1 LPNSFAML
9 TLNATTAHRGFCDGR
24 SRRDFLKIGGLAM
37 GGMSLPDLLRAE
49 TAQGQ
54 RPGHKAVIM
63 VFLPGG
69 PSHQDIFDIK
79 PDAPSEIRGEFKPI
93 GTSVDGLQICELLP
107 RLARQMD
114 RCTVIRSMAD
124 CDTSHDAFQCLTG
137 RNSRQQPPGGWPA
150 FGSVVSRLQGPVDP
164 ATPPFIGLSPK
175 MGHMPWARNG
185 EPGFLG
191 VAHAPF
197 EANRG
202 GGTADMKLNGMSLD
216 RLHDRATLLKSFD
229 QLRRDLD
236 AGGLM
241 AGMDAFNEQAL
252 GVLTSPKLLEALD
265 LTREDRRI
273 AERYGKGE
281 NRNRDDG
288 GPRLTE
294 HFLAARRLVE
304 AGARVVTLG
313 FSRWDYHSNN
323 FGQLREDL
331 PLLDSALS
339 AAHRPAGTRPGKGGR
354 RRRLGRI
361 RPHAGHQSPGRARP
375 LAARLLRPARRRRL
389 PPRPG
394 HRRDRQG
401 RRRGHRP
408 PGRLRRGLRHTL
420 PPPRHRHHQGHPR
433 RLQRSPAVPRRWHT
447 GAAGRTAL
455 RPRSRQEPI
464 AANRR
469 FGLS

>member
-1 LPNSFAML
+1 ML
-9 TLNATTAHRGFCDGR
+9 TLNATSAHHGFCDGR

-37 GGMSLPDLLRAE
+37 GGLSLPDLLRAE
-49 TAQGQ
+49 SAQGQ
-54 RPGHKAVIM
+54 KPGHKAVIM

-69 PSHQDIFDIK
+69 PSHQDIFDLK

-93 GTSVDGLQICELLP
+93 GTNVDGLQICELLP

-114 RCTVIRSMAD
+114 KCTVIRSMAD

-137 RNSRQQPPGGWPA
+137 RSSRQQPPGGWPA
-150 FGSVVSRLQGPVDP
+150 FGSAVSRLQGPVNP
-164 ATPPFIGLSPK
+164 AMPPFVGLSPK

-288 GPRLTE
+288 GPRLTD

-339 AAHRPAGTRPGKGGR
+339 ALLTDLQERGLEKDVAVVVWGEFGRTPVINPQGGR
-354 RRRLGRI
+354 DHWPRVSCALLAGGAFRHGQVIGATDKVAGEAVDRPVAFGEVFATLYHHLGI
-361 RPHAGHQSPGRARP
+361 DTTKVTLDDFSGRPQYLVDGTPAP
-375 LAARLLRPARRRRL
+375 LAELL
-389 PPRPG
+389 
-394 HRRDRQG
+394 
-401 RRRGHRP
+401 
-408 PGRLRRGLRHTL
+408 
-420 PPPRHRHHQGHPR
+420 
-433 RLQRSPAVPRRWHT
+433 
-447 GAAGRTAL
+447 
-455 RPRSRQEPI
+455 
-464 AANRR
+464 
-469 FGLS
+469 

>member
-1 LPNSFAML
+1 ML

-69 PSHQDIFDIK
+69 PSHQDIFDLK

-164 ATPPFIGLSPK
+164 ATPPFVGLSPK

-339 AAHRPAGTRPGKGGR
+339 ALLTDLRERGLEKDVAVVVWGEFGRTPVINPQGGR
-354 RRRLGRI
+354 DHWPRVSCALLAGGAFRHGQVIGATDKVAGEAIDRPVAFGEVFATLYHHLGI
-361 RPHAGHQSPGRARP
+361 DTTKVTLDDFSGRPQYLVDGTPAP
-375 LAARLLRPARRRRL
+375 LAELL
-389 PPRPG
+389 
-394 HRRDRQG
+394 
-401 RRRGHRP
+401 
-408 PGRLRRGLRHTL
+408 
-420 PPPRHRHHQGHPR
+420 
-433 RLQRSPAVPRRWHT
+433 
-447 GAAGRTAL
+447 
-455 RPRSRQEPI
+455 
-464 AANRR
+464 
-469 FGLS
+469 

>member
-1 LPNSFAML
+1 ML
-9 TLNATTAHRGFCDGR
+9 TLNATSAHRGFCDGR

-37 GGMSLPDLLRAE
+37 GGLSLPDLLRAE
-49 TAQGQ
+49 TDQGR

-69 PSHQDIFDIK
+69 PSHQDILDLK

-93 GTSVDGLQICELLP
+93 ATNVDGLQICELLP

-114 RCTVIRSMAD
+114 KCTVIRSMAD

-164 ATPPFIGLSPK
+164 ATPPFVGLSPK

-216 RLHDRATLLKSFD
+216 RLHDRAALLKSFD

-252 GVLTSPKLLEALD
+252 GVLTSPRLLEALD

-288 GPRLTE
+288 GPRLTD

-339 AAHRPAGTRPGKGGR
+339 ALLTDLHERGLEKDVAVVVWGEFGRTPVINPQGGR
-354 RRRLGRI
+354 DHWPRVSCALLAGGAFRHGQVIGATDKVAGEAVDRPVAFGEVFATLYHHLGI
-361 RPHAGHQSPGRARP
+361 DTTKVTLDDFSGRPQYLVDGTPAP
-375 LAARLLRPARRRRL
+375 LAELL
-389 PPRPG
+389 
-394 HRRDRQG
+394 
-401 RRRGHRP
+401 
-408 PGRLRRGLRHTL
+408 
-420 PPPRHRHHQGHPR
+420 
-433 RLQRSPAVPRRWHT
+433 
-447 GAAGRTAL
+447 
-455 RPRSRQEPI
+455 
-464 AANRR
+464 
-469 FGLS
+469 

>member
-1 LPNSFAML
+1 MRGRIVPDSVML
-9 TLNATTAHRGFCDGR
+9 TLNATSAHRGFCDGR

-37 GGMSLPDLLRAE
+37 GGLSLPELLRAE
-49 TAQGQ
+49 TAQDR

-69 PSHQDIFDIK
+69 PSHQDILDLK

-93 GTSVDGLQICELLP
+93 ATNVDGLQICELLP

-114 RCTVIRSMAD
+114 KCTVIRSMAD

-164 ATPPFIGLSPK
+164 ALPPFVGLSPK

-202 GGTADMKLNGMSLD
+202 GGTADMKLNGLSLD

-252 GVLTSPKLLEALD
+252 GVLTSPRLLEALD

-288 GPRLTE
+288 GPRLTD

-339 AAHRPAGTRPGKGGR
+339 ALLTDLHERGLEKDVAVVVWGEFGRTPVINPQGGR
-354 RRRLGRI
+354 DHWPRVSCALLAGGAFRHGQVIGATDKVAGEAVDRPVAFGEVFATLYHHLGI
-361 RPHAGHQSPGRARP
+361 DTTKVTLDDFSGRPQYLVDGTPAP
-375 LAARLLRPARRRRL
+375 LAELL
-389 PPRPG
+389 
-394 HRRDRQG
+394 
-401 RRRGHRP
+401 
-408 PGRLRRGLRHTL
+408 
-420 PPPRHRHHQGHPR
+420 
-433 RLQRSPAVPRRWHT
+433 
-447 GAAGRTAL
+447 
-455 RPRSRQEPI
+455 
-464 AANRR
+464 
-469 FGLS
+469 

>member
-1 LPNSFAML
+1 ML
-9 TLNATTAHRGFCDGR
+9 TLNATSAHRGFCDGR

-37 GGMSLPDLLRAE
+37 GGLSLPDLLRAE

-54 RPGHKAVIM
+54 KTGHKAVIM

-69 PSHQDIFDIK
+69 PSHQDIFDLK

-93 GTSVDGLQICELLP
+93 GTNVDGLQICELLP

-114 RCTVIRSMAD
+114 QCTVIRSMAD

-150 FGSVVSRLQGPVDP
+150 FGSVVARLQGPVNP
-164 ATPPFIGLSPK
+164 ALPPFVGLSPK

-216 RLHDRATLLKSFD
+216 RLHDRAALLKSFD

-339 AAHRPAGTRPGKGGR
+339 ALLTDLQERGLEKDVAVVVWGEFGRTPVINPQGGR
-354 RRRLGRI
+354 DHWPRVSCALLAGGAFRHGQVIGATDKVAGEAVDRPVAFGEVFATLYHHLGI
-361 RPHAGHQSPGRARP
+361 DTTKVTLDDFSGRPQYLVDGTPAP
-375 LAARLLRPARRRRL
+375 LAELL
-389 PPRPG
+389 
-394 HRRDRQG
+394 
-401 RRRGHRP
+401 
-408 PGRLRRGLRHTL
+408 
-420 PPPRHRHHQGHPR
+420 
-433 RLQRSPAVPRRWHT
+433 
-447 GAAGRTAL
+447 
-455 RPRSRQEPI
+455 
-464 AANRR
+464 
-469 FGLS
+469 

>member
-1 LPNSFAML
+1 MRDRIVPDSVML
-9 TLNATTAHRGFCDGR
+9 TLNATSAHRGFCDGR

-37 GGMSLPDLLRAE
+37 GGLSLPDLLRAE
-49 TAQGQ
+49 TAQGR

-69 PSHQDIFDIK
+69 PSHQDILDLK

-93 GTSVDGLQICELLP
+93 ATNVDGLQICELLP

-114 RCTVIRSMAD
+114 KCTVIRSMAD

-164 ATPPFIGLSPK
+164 ATPPFVGLSPK

-216 RLHDRATLLKSFD
+216 RLHDRAALLKSFD

-252 GVLTSPKLLEALD
+252 GVLTSPKLLQALD

-288 GPRLTE
+288 GPRLTD

-339 AAHRPAGTRPGKGGR
+339 ALLTDLHERGLEKDVAVVVWGEFGRTPVINPQGGR
-354 RRRLGRI
+354 DHWPRVSCALLAGGAFRHGQFIGATDKVAGEAVDRPVAFGEVFATLYHHLGI
-361 RPHAGHQSPGRARP
+361 DTTKVTLDDFSGRPQYLVDGTPAP
-375 LAARLLRPARRRRL
+375 LAELL
-389 PPRPG
+389 
-394 HRRDRQG
+394 
-401 RRRGHRP
+401 
-408 PGRLRRGLRHTL
+408 
-420 PPPRHRHHQGHPR
+420 
-433 RLQRSPAVPRRWHT
+433 
-447 GAAGRTAL
+447 
-455 RPRSRQEPI
+455 
-464 AANRR
+464 
-469 FGLS
+469 

>member
-1 LPNSFAML
+1 LPNSVVML
-9 TLNATTAHRGFCDGR
+9 TLNATNAHHGFCDGR

-37 GGMSLPDLLRAE
+37 GGLSLPELLRAE
-49 TAQGQ
+49 YAQGK

-69 PSHQDIFDIK
+69 PSHQDIFDLK

-93 GTSVDGLQICELLP
+93 GTKVDGLQICELLP
-107 RLARQMD
+107 RLAGLMN
-114 RCTVIRSMAD
+114 RCTIIRSMAD

-137 RNSRQQPPGGWPA
+137 RSGRQQPPGGWPA

-164 ATPPFIGLSPK
+164 AMPPFVGLSPK

-339 AAHRPAGTRPGKGGR
+339 ALLTDLRERGMEKEVAVVVWGEFGRTPVINAQGGR
-354 RRRLGRI
+354 DHWPRVSCAMLAGGAFRHGQVIGATDKVAGEAVERPVAFGEVFATLYQHLGI
-361 RPHAGHQSPGRARP
+361 DTTKVTLDDFSGRPQYLVDGTPAP
-375 LAARLLRPARRRRL
+375 LAELL
-389 PPRPG
+389 
-394 HRRDRQG
+394 
-401 RRRGHRP
+401 
-408 PGRLRRGLRHTL
+408 
-420 PPPRHRHHQGHPR
+420 
-433 RLQRSPAVPRRWHT
+433 
-447 GAAGRTAL
+447 
-455 RPRSRQEPI
+455 
-464 AANRR
+464 
-469 FGLS
+469 